1 MSRTAPGALEESPPA
16 ARRGRFVAAF
26 RNRPIGEEKVEWG
39 STPSGGL
46 RLQAETTLALDRVR
60 LFQKVAAE
68 FDAAARPERC
78 RISARHGSREYEID
92 VEIAGSRVH
101 VRAAGDLD
109 SGSRLEEVDHE
120 PLLLV
125 DNCFS
130 LHALAALVASRGET
144 AGRRFSSVPA
154 FQELGVTAPG
164 LAPVLLGGERFEPPT
179 LTLHLTDSLNEHVW
193 ISRGRVE
200 RLIVPEIQIQV
211 DWIPDR
217 PGEGGHR

>member
-1 MSRTAPGALEESPPA
+1 MSGTASRALEESPPA
-16 ARRGRFVAAF
+16 VRRGRFVPSF
-26 RNRPIGEEKVEWG
+26 RNRPIGEETVEWG

-46 RLQAETTLALDRVR
+46 SLQAETTLAIDRLR
-60 LFQKVAAE
+60 LFQKVVAE
-68 FDAAARPERC
+68 FDASARPERC

-92 VEIAGSRVH
+92 VEIEGSRVL
-101 VRAAGDLD
+101 VRTTGDLD
-109 SGSRLEEVDHE
+109 SGSRLEEVPHE

-130 LHALAALVASRGET
+130 LHALAALVASRSAMG
-144 AGRRFSSVPA
+144 GRRFSSVPA

-164 LAPVLLGGERFEPPT
+164 RIPVLLGGERFEPPA

-217 PGEGGHR
+217 LDEGGHR